1 MNMNLLI
8 FAGAFITTW
17 TMLEVFFKVSLSF
30 ASDNNYA
37 QNDNFIFY
45 LRLLSFLLFSTTFI
59 FFIVSEEKLTN
70 IISFICAI

>member
-1 MNMNLLI
+1 MSTNLLI

-17 TMLEVFFKVSLSF
+17 TMLEFLFKVSLSF
-30 ASDNNYA
+30 ANDNNYS

-45 LRLLSFLLFSTTFI
+45 LRLLSFLLFVPTFI
-59 FFIVSEEKLTN
+59 FFIVNEEKLTN

>member
-1 MNMNLLI
+1 MSVNLLI

-17 TMLEVFFKVSLSF
+17 TMLEVFYKVSLTF
-30 ASDNNYA
+30 ANDNNNA

-45 LRLLSFLLFSTTFI
+45 LRSLSFLLFLSTFI
-59 FFIVSEEKLTN
+59 FFIVNEEKLTN

>member
-1 MNMNLLI
+1 MSINLLI

-17 TMLEVFFKVSLSF
+17 TMLEVLFKVSLSF
-30 ASDNNYA
+30 ANDINSI

-45 LRLLSFLLFSTTFI
+45 LRLVSVLLFLSTSI
-59 FFIVSEEKLTN
+59 FFIVNEEKLTN

>member
-1 MNMNLLI
+1 MSMNLLI

-17 TMLEVFFKVSLSF
+17 TMLEVFFKISLSF
-30 ASDNNYA
+30 ANDNNYS

-45 LRLLSFLLFSTTFI
+45 LRLLSFLLFVPTFI
-59 FFIVSEEKLTN
+59 FFIVNDEKLTN

>member
-1 MNMNLLI
+1 MSMNLLI

-17 TMLEVFFKVSLSF
+17 IMLEVFFKISLSF
-30 ASDNNYA
+30 ANDNNYS

-45 LRLLSFLLFSTTFI
+45 LRLLSFLLFVSTFI
-59 FFIVSEEKLTN
+59 FFIVNEEKLTN

>member
-1 MNMNLLI
+1 MSMNLLI

-17 TMLEVFFKVSLSF
+17 TMLEVFFKISLSF
-30 ASDNNYA
+30 ANDNNYS

-45 LRLLSFLLFSTTFI
+45 LRLLSFLLFVSTFI
-59 FFIVSEEKLTN
+59 FFIVNEEELTN

>member
-1 MNMNLLI
+1 MSMNLLI

-17 TMLEVFFKVSLSF
+17 TMLEVFFKISLSF
-30 ASDNNYA
+30 ANDNNYS

-45 LRLLSFLLFSTTFI
+45 LRLLSFLLFVPTFI
-59 FFIVSEEKLTN
+59 FFIVNEEKLTN

>member
-1 MNMNLLI
+1 MSMNLLI

-17 TMLEVFFKVSLSF
+17 IMLEVFFKISLSF
-30 ASDNNYA
+30 ANDNNYS

-45 LRLLSFLLFSTTFI
+45 LRLLSFLLFVSTFI
-59 FFIVSEEKLTN
+59 FVIVNEEKLTN

>member
-1 MNMNLLI
+1 MSMNLLI

-17 TMLEVFFKVSLSF
+17 TMLEVFFKISLSF
-30 ASDNNYA
+30 ANDNNYS

-45 LRLLSFLLFSTTFI
+45 LRLLSFLLFVSTFI
-59 FFIVSEEKLTN
+59 FFIVNDEKLTN

>member
-1 MNMNLLI
+1 MSVNLLI
-8 FAGAFITTW
+8 FTGAFITTW

>member
-1 MNMNLLI
+1 MSTNLLI

-17 TMLEVFFKVSLSF
+17 TMLEVLFKVSLSF
-30 ASDNNYA
+30 ANDINSI

-45 LRLLSFLLFSTTFI
+45 LRLVSILLFLSTSI
-59 FFIVSEEKLTN
+59 FFIVNEEKLTN

>member
-1 MNMNLLI
+1 MSVNLLI

-17 TMLEVFFKVSLSF
+17 TMLEVFLKVSLSF
-30 ASDNNYA
+30 ANDNNNA

-45 LRLLSFLLFSTTFI
+45 LRSFSVLLFLSTFI
-59 FFIVSEEKLTN
+59 FFIVNEEKLTN

>member
-1 MNMNLLI
+1 MSMNLII

-17 TMLEVFFKVSLSF
+17 TMLEVFFKISLSF
-30 ASDNNYA
+30 ANDNNYS

-45 LRLLSFLLFSTTFI
+45 LRLLSFLLFVSTFI
-59 FFIVSEEKLTN
+59 FFIVNEEKLTN

>member
-1 MNMNLLI
+1 MSTNLLI

-17 TMLEVFFKVSLSF
+17 TMLEVLFKVSLSF
-30 ASDNNYA
+30 ANDINSI

-45 LRLLSFLLFSTTFI
+45 LRLVSVLLFLSTSI
-59 FFIVSEEKLTN
+59 FFIVNEEKLTN